1 MRYLA
6 ALVMSLVSLTSCSMD
21 FPSANKEPIPF
32 EQPLPINIEPKRM
45 ALGSDFAIGVKED
58 GTVWSWGGDGK
69 EY

>member
-1 MRYLA
+1 
-6 ALVMSLVSLTSCSMD
+6 
-21 FPSANKEPIPF
+21 
-32 EQPLPINIEPKRM
+32 M